1 MSANNGGGPCGACKF
16 LRRKCVKGCV
26 FAPYFDADQGTT
38 HFAAV
43 HKVFGASNASKLLS
57 RIPPHKR
64 LDAVVSLCYE
74 AMARTRD
81 PIYGCVGHIV
91 ALQQQ
96 VVNLQAELAFTQ
108 ARLSILQRLPMAS
121 AAQDQSTSPCSLYS
135 SSEMV
140 STADMASGYNISMQF
155 DPLQQQQTS
164 TDQTSSFNPFD
175 QEIDDGDLQALAR
188 EFVSKYLPGVKLQ
201 PSNSD

>member
-1 MSANNGGGPCGACKF
+1 MHVYEQEKSENELFPCW
-16 LRRKCVKGCV
+16 L
-26 FAPYFDADQGTT
+26 
-38 HFAAV
+38 
-43 HKVFGASNASKLLS
+43 
-57 RIPPHKR
+57 
-64 LDAVVSLCYE
+64 
-74 AMARTRD
+74 
-81 PIYGCVGHIV
+81 
-91 ALQQQ
+91 Q

-121 AAQDQSTSPCSLYS
+121 AAQAQSTSPCSLYS

-155 DPLQQQQTS
+155 DPLQQQQQTS
-164 TDQTSSFNPFD
+164 TDQTSSFYPFD
-175 QEIDDGDLQALAR
+175 QELDDGDLQALAR

>member
-1 MSANNGGGPCGACKF
+1 M
-16 LRRKCVKGCV
+16 
-26 FAPYFDADQGTT
+26 
-38 HFAAV
+38 
-43 HKVFGASNASKLLS
+43 
-57 RIPPHKR
+57 
-64 LDAVVSLCYE
+64 
-74 AMARTRD
+74 
-81 PIYGCVGHIV
+81 
-91 ALQQQ
+91 
-96 VVNLQAELAFTQ
+96 NLQAELAFTQ

-121 AAQDQSTSPCSLYS
+121 AAQSTSPCSLYS

-155 DPLQQQQTS
+155 DPLQQQQQQTS

>member
-1 MSANNGGGPCGACKF
+1 MHVYEQEKSENELFPCW
-16 LRRKCVKGCV
+16 L
-26 FAPYFDADQGTT
+26 
-38 HFAAV
+38 
-43 HKVFGASNASKLLS
+43 
-57 RIPPHKR
+57 
-64 LDAVVSLCYE
+64 
-74 AMARTRD
+74 
-81 PIYGCVGHIV
+81 
-91 ALQQQ
+91 Q

>member
-1 MSANNGGGPCGACKF
+1 MHVYEQEKSENELFPCW
-16 LRRKCVKGCV
+16 L
-26 FAPYFDADQGTT
+26 
-38 HFAAV
+38 
-43 HKVFGASNASKLLS
+43 
-57 RIPPHKR
+57 
-64 LDAVVSLCYE
+64 
-74 AMARTRD
+74 
-81 PIYGCVGHIV
+81 
-91 ALQQQ
+91 Q

-121 AAQDQSTSPCSLYS
+121 AAQSTSPCSLYS

-155 DPLQQQQTS
+155 DPLQQQQQTS
-164 TDQTSSFNPFD
+164 TDQTSSFYPFD
-175 QEIDDGDLQALAR
+175 QELDDGDLQALAR